1 MAALA
6 AGLAVGVYGLLL
18 VLGAET
24 VVKSWAWPLTPLMA
38 KVIGGWLL
46 FIATGAMLTAVE
58 ARYAAYRSYFPISAF
73 WFALLLVSSV
83 ANREDFEDRLSVAAY
98 LLAVTAAA
106 LGSIT
111 IFLLMERSADTN
123 LTEESSEVTR

>member
-1 MAALA
+1 M
-6 AGLAVGVYGLLL
+6 
-18 VLGAET
+18 
-24 VVKSWAWPLTPLMA
+24 
-38 KVIGGWLL
+38 
-46 FIATGAMLTAVE
+46 TAVE

-83 ANREDFEDRLSVAAY
+83 ANREDFEDSLSVAAY